1 MAGKTTGFVVTTPTD
16 TESFFGREAASDW
29 AMCAVLGGY
38 AAWAEVEDLASGRS
52 CRIVDCSEA
61 A

>member
-1 MAGKTTGFVVTTPTD
+1 MTSKTTGFVVTTPAD
-16 TESFFGREAASDW
+16 TEPFSDREAAGDW

-52 CRIVDCSEA
+52 CRIVGRVEA

>member
-38 AAWAEVEDLASGRS
+38 AAWAEVEDLGSGLS
-52 CRIVDCSEA
+52 CRIVGCEGVA
-61 A
+61 